1 MERKYKKKKSFLSC
15 AKKFGSKGLYGKGKN
30 IDEETYHYYLQVMKR
45 LNENFEQE
53 DEKEM
58 FASNVFS
65 QTAGSELELVCNQLV
80 SRVLEKILP
89 FASSEVFENFANALN
104 SDLRIVCTD
113 PFASQV
119 LEKKMK
125 LANDCM
131 NNAQTKKA
139 SAEEPVKKELESE
152 NEIEKPEKEENDQ
165 NHLKFCTE
173 WLLKNS
179 KFVLNNMEE
188 FVNDTYASHVVRTM
202 LQYVSGVTVMT
213 DISKSKKSRDQSDE
227 NGDGQRGIMARDKA
241 FLEVLREFTNRIM
254 LWPQFGDLAY
264 NEASAATLQTLILVL
279 NGSLGK
285 LLPPL
290 LDLLYSKCFS
300 QEEGTE
306 NTLPYVFQDNCAQR
320 TLEVALS
327 VGSSTFYDKAYEKL
341 FKGRLVDLCET
352 ESKFAVISL
361 IGGCKDK
368 EKFSEIYEELEP
380 NFKRFFTEGEGGIM
394 LAIAKASQK
403 LVTKQGN
410 FLSKLLEFSSCT
422 DPEGNNPCLIQ
433 SVLRIQASKFSKG
446 SNKITY
452 AGSQMVQTLLRF
464 NKPIKMINSMLSLPA
479 NELRDLFCDPCG
491 SYVMDT
497 FVSSPSI
504 GEKSRDRL
512 RNKLKGE
519 FAGLASSRNGSR
531 AFDSL
536 WAASDIK
543 TKATIG
549 QELLAKE
556 AAVSGNQWGSIIFA
570 KHGLSLLRKRKLDWE
585 AFQGQE
591 TKKRKLF
598 KEFLSVP

>member
-1 MERKYKKKKSFLSC
+1 MLISPFHYIFKSLRTPATNLF
-15 AKKFGSKGLYGKGKN
+15 A
-30 IDEETYHYYLQVMKR
+30 ETAYLNLLL
-45 LNENFEQE
+45 LNQ
-53 DEKEM
+53 
-58 FASNVFS
+58 
-65 QTAGSELELVCNQLV
+65 
-80 SRVLEKILP
+80 
-89 FASSEVFENFANALN
+89 
-104 SDLRIVCTD
+104 
-113 PFASQV
+113 
-119 LEKKMK
+119 
-125 LANDCM
+125 
-131 NNAQTKKA
+131 
-139 SAEEPVKKELESE
+139 
-152 NEIEKPEKEENDQ
+152 
-165 NHLKFCTE
+165 
-173 WLLKNS
+173 
-179 KFVLNNMEE
+179 
-188 FVNDTYASHVVRTM
+188 
-202 LQYVSGVTVMT
+202 
-213 DISKSKKSRDQSDE
+213 
-227 NGDGQRGIMARDKA
+227 
-241 FLEVLREFTNRIM
+241 FTNGT
-254 LWPQFGDLAY
+254 FSDLAY
-264 NEASAATLQTLILVL
+264 NEASAATVQTLILVL

-290 LDLLYSKCFS
+290 LDLLYSNCFS

-327 VGSSTFYDKAYEKL
+327 VGSSTFYDKAYERL

-352 ESKFAVISL
+352 EAKFAVISL

-380 NFKRFFTEGEGGIM
+380 NFKRFLTEGEGGIM

-446 SNKITY
+446 SNKITD

-519 FAGLASSRNGSR
+519 FAGLASSEMVLEPSIHCGQYQTSKQKLLLVKNYWLRRQLLLETNG
-531 AFDSL
+531 
-536 WAASDIK
+536 
-543 TKATIG
+543 G
-549 QELLAKE
+549 Q
-556 AAVSGNQWGSIIFA
+556 
-570 KHGLSLLRKRKLDWE
+570 
-585 AFQGQE
+585 
-591 TKKRKLF
+591 LF
-598 KEFLSVP
+598 LQNMD

>member
-1 MERKYKKKKSFLSC
+1 
-15 AKKFGSKGLYGKGKN
+15 
-30 IDEETYHYYLQVMKR
+30 
-45 LNENFEQE
+45 
-53 DEKEM
+53 
-58 FASNVFS
+58 
-65 QTAGSELELVCNQLV
+65 
-80 SRVLEKILP
+80 
-89 FASSEVFENFANALN
+89 
-104 SDLRIVCTD
+104 
-113 PFASQV
+113 
-119 LEKKMK
+119 
-125 LANDCM
+125 
-131 NNAQTKKA
+131 
-139 SAEEPVKKELESE
+139 
-152 NEIEKPEKEENDQ
+152 
-165 NHLKFCTE
+165 
-173 WLLKNS
+173 
-179 KFVLNNMEE
+179 MEE
-188 FVNDTYASHVVRTM
+188 FVNDTYASYVVRTM
-202 LQYVSGVTVMT
+202 LQCVSGVTVMA

-254 LWPQFGDLAY
+254 LWPQFGGIPSGSLGTLEVDFHNSKLGLLGQESQMSNCSVLRLNTLSPYLAY
-264 NEASAATLQTLILVL
+264 NEASAATVQTLILVL

-290 LDLLYSKCFS
+290 LDLLYSNCFS

-327 VGSSTFYDKAYEKL
+327 VGSSTFYDKAYERL

-352 ESKFAVISL
+352 EAKFAVISL

-380 NFKRFFTEGEGGIM
+380 NFKRFLTEGEGGIM

-446 SNKITY
+446 SNKITD

-512 RNKLKGE
+512 RNKLKTLKGRICRT
-519 FAGLASSRNGSR
+519 SVIRNGSR

-536 WAASDIK
+536 WAVSDIK

-549 QELLAKE
+549 QELLVKE
-556 AAVSGNQWGSIIFA
+556 AAASGNQWGSIIFA
-570 KHGLSLLRKRKLDWE
+570 KHGLSLLRKRKSDWE

-591 TKKRKLF
+591 TNKRKLF